1 LAEESAMPYNSFVG
15 APVLLATLATV
26 ALALAAFRMQDP
38 TTPDQHMSRQVMLI
52 LRGIAN
58 AENPRGQLDDDS
70 ALEYAR
76 RLGFEGEVLD
86 VAGNARANS
95 PQVIMALDRIRSD
108 GAVTAIYGFSGG
120 GYSARLIW
128 KELSAAE
135 RARIRKVIV
144 IGSPQITEADFLGS
158 SDVLILPDP
167 PEGHLAGPKVLLESV
182 EP

>member
-1 LAEESAMPYNSFVG
+1 MPYNSLVG

-26 ALALAAFRMQDP
+26 AVALAAFRMQDP
-38 TTPDQHMSRQVMLI
+38 ITPDQHMSRQVMLI

-95 PQVIMALDRIRSD
+95 PQVTMALDRIRSD
-108 GAVTAIYGFSGG
+108 GTVTAIYGFSGG
-120 GYSARLIW
+120 GYNARLIW
-128 KELSAAE
+128 KN
-135 RARIRKVIV
+135 
-144 IGSPQITEADFLGS
+144 
-158 SDVLILPDP
+158 
-167 PEGHLAGPKVLLESV
+167 
-182 EP
+182 

>member
-1 LAEESAMPYNSFVG
+1 VNAVCCAHCCCGTKPKWLNVRFRA
-15 APVLLATLATV
+15 AT
-26 ALALAAFRMQDP
+26 
-38 TTPDQHMSRQVMLI
+38 
-52 LRGIAN
+52 
-58 AENPRGQLDDDS
+58 
-70 ALEYAR
+70 
-76 RLGFEGEVLD
+76 
-86 VAGNARANS
+86 
-95 PQVIMALDRIRSD
+95 
-108 GAVTAIYGFSGG
+108 
-120 GYSARLIW
+120 YSARLIW

>member
-1 LAEESAMPYNSFVG
+1 MPFNKFVG
-15 APVLLATLATV
+15 APVLLATLVTV
-26 ALALAAFRMQDP
+26 AVALAAFRMQDP
-38 TTPDQHMSRQVMLI
+38 TTPDQHMSHHVMLI

-95 PQVIMALDRIRSD
+95 PQVIMALDRT
-108 GAVTAIYGFSGG
+108 VTAIYGFSGG

-128 KELSAAE
+128 KELSGAE

-144 IGSPQITEADFLGS
+144 IGSPQITEADFPGS
-158 SDVLILPDP
+158 SDVLILTDP
-167 PEGHLAGPKVLLESV
+167 PEGHLAGPKVLLESLD
-182 EP
+182 P